1 MHNVQKKKKK
11 EYKAS
16 NVAYSLQSLLD
27 KTSFYLN
34 VPVPLLAPIKMSIRR
49 KIHTL
54 IISSFF
60 HVGHEV
66 ETVENYWRY
75 ISIVGNENQVWRER
89 VRSKTK
95 AVSFTWT
102 PYGRSSNGLLGKQR

>member
-1 MHNVQKKKKK
+1 MHNVQKKKK

-27 KTSFYLN
+27 KTSFYLK
-34 VPVPLLAPIKMSIRR
+34 PVPLLALIKMSIRR

-54 IISSFF
+54 IISFFF
-60 HVGHEV
+60 HVGHGV

-89 VRSKTK
+89 VKSKTK
-95 AVSFTWT
+95 TVSFTWT